1 METKNEIDIFKVA
14 TPIDV
19 IKQSLGKEVFV
30 KCKFNRELK
39 GKLHVN
45 NKYMFLILII
55 QAYDVHLNLLLS
67 EVEETNIENKE
78 KRNMDLIYIR
88 GDLVILISPLI

>member
-1 METKNEIDIFKVA
+1 MESKNEIDIFKVN

-19 IKQSLGKEVFV
+19 IKQSIGKEVFV

-45 NKYMFLILII
+45 N
-55 QAYDVHLNLLLS
+55 
-67 EVEETNIENKE
+67 
-78 KRNMDLIYIR
+78 IYI
-88 GDLVILISPLI
+88 LFINYILNII

>member
-1 METKNEIDIFKVA
+1 MIYLIEFKLFNLYIYLYIKWKLKNEIDIFKVA

-39 GKLHVN
+39 GKLHV
-45 NKYMFLILII
+45 I
-55 QAYDVHLNLLLS
+55 
-67 EVEETNIENKE
+67 
-78 KRNMDLIYIR
+78 
-88 GDLVILISPLI
+88 

>member
-1 METKNEIDIFKVA
+1 MIYLIEFKLFNLYIFIYKMETKNEIDIFKVA

-39 GKLHVN
+39 GKLHV
-45 NKYMFLILII
+45 I
-55 QAYDVHLNLLLS
+55 
-67 EVEETNIENKE
+67 
-78 KRNMDLIYIR
+78 
-88 GDLVILISPLI
+88 

>member
-1 METKNEIDIFKVA
+1 METKNEIDIYKIN

-19 IKQSLGKEVFV
+19 IKQSIGKKVFV

-45 NKYMFLILII
+45 IFFNNYFKF
-55 QAYDVHLNLLLS
+55 
-67 EVEETNIENKE
+67 
-78 KRNMDLIYIR
+78 
-88 GDLVILISPLI
+88 

>member
-1 METKNEIDIFKVA
+1 MESKNEIDIFKVN

-19 IKQSLGKEVFV
+19 IRQSIGKKVFV

-45 NKYMFLILII
+45 N
-55 QAYDVHLNLLLS
+55 
-67 EVEETNIENKE
+67 
-78 KRNMDLIYIR
+78 IYIIFINYI
-88 GDLVILISPLI
+88 GL

>member
-1 METKNEIDIFKVA
+1 METKNEIDIYKIN

-19 IKQSLGKEVFV
+19 IKQSIGKEVFV

-45 NKYMFLILII
+45 INILLYNIIFSILIKI
-55 QAYDVHLNLLLS
+55 FYRL
-67 EVEETNIENKE
+67 
-78 KRNMDLIYIR
+78 MIYI
-88 GDLVILISPLI
+88 

>member
-1 METKNEIDIFKVA
+1 MIYLIEFKLFNLYIFIYKMETKNEIDIFKVA

-39 GKLHVN
+39 GKLH
-45 NKYMFLILII
+45 LI
-55 QAYDVHLNLLLS
+55 
-67 EVEETNIENKE
+67 
-78 KRNMDLIYIR
+78 
-88 GDLVILISPLI
+88 